1 MKACWRREGEGGGGE
16 FEISLSCFS
25 PGGCE
30 EVVSSKSRVPR
41 DVAPPSVGIV
51 GRYFLGRVVW
61 GGGARLGSWEGV
73 VVGRD
78 GASSSGLW

>member
-1 MKACWRREGEGGGGE
+1 M
-16 FEISLSCFS
+16 
-25 PGGCE
+25 E

-61 GGGARLGSWEGV
+61 GGGEVRELGGGGGKGRSVKFGLV
-73 VVGRD
+73 VNR
-78 GASSSGLW
+78 AQIC